1 MAQVHKAGAGSSCS
15 NEIAGHNELE
25 EFSQRNSFAY
35 FCFGFLCEC
44 FFSALVDGFQTE
56 GTLGNEREK
65 AVTHCTRCQ
74 GMAVTHGSWR
84 GPCAHLA
91 RAAAWSHPPRDPASS
106 PALLRG
112 ATLHGTLR
120 PRPGCPSSPTA
131 ALGRCLPA
139 PAAASLLT
147 SEAGDDHLLLHTSH
161 RGDTG
166 RGHAKR
172 TGGRVCGVSR
182 NLPVTGRKG
191 DGRRAVWTWQLHSTV
206 CSQGRRHVAEN
217 SIVLKRSGRPGHA
230 ESGARGVTG
239 PHCHL
244 RGSIPSAVPYE
255 LLPAVTARCSWK

>member
-106 PALLRG
+106 PRLSQLTHSCPRSLPPSTGCSFSAHIRSRG
-112 ATLHGTLR
+112 R
-120 PRPGCPSSPTA
+120 S
-131 ALGRCLPA
+131 
-139 PAAASLLT
+139 PAAP
-147 SEAGDDHLLLHTSH
+147 HLPQ
-161 RGDTG
+161 R
-166 RGHAKR
+166 
-172 TGGRVCGVSR
+172 
-182 NLPVTGRKG
+182 
-191 DGRRAVWTWQLHSTV
+191 
-206 CSQGRRHVAEN
+206 
-217 SIVLKRSGRPGHA
+217 
-230 ESGARGVTG
+230 
-239 PHCHL
+239 
-244 RGSIPSAVPYE
+244 
-255 LLPAVTARCSWK
+255 